1 MSEAS
6 VFRIDTPGNYG
17 LSDEDYLADP
27 VVVPSLNNTTIRN
40 ILVSPA
46 HAWAAHP
53 RLGAA
58 PDAEWDST
66 DAQDLGHVAHA
77 MFLLG
82 ENKVRVLN
90 VENFKTNKARDM
102 RDAAIAEG
110 RIPLKLSSYENV
122 RRVVDKL
129 EAFRLRTGAFTLG
142 KPEQTLIWT
151 EDKEWGRCKVDWL
164 PDEPSAYLW
173 DLKTTTGLANAAT
186 FGRSPFGYDTQA
198 VWYCRG
204 AECVRGEPPEGMRF
218 CVIETKPPYGIKVFE
233 FTPAAIGDAQEEVH
247 EALQL
252 WKRCRETDTWP
263 TYPDDVE
270 WIDLPPWTL
279 RDRAWR
285 RQSGRGLA
293 REPRPAGDQAAVN
306 MMLNT
311 GNLGG

>member
-6 VFRIDTPGNYG
+6 VFRIDTPGIYG
-17 LSDEDYLADP
+17 LSDADYLADP
-27 VVVPSLNNTTIRN
+27 VVVPSLNNTTAKNLLI
-40 ILVSPA
+40 SPA
-46 HAWAAHP
+46 HAWASHP

-66 DAQDLGHVAHA
+66 DAQDVGHVAHQ

-82 ENKVRVLN
+82 ENRVRVLN
-90 VENFKTNKARDM
+90 VTDFRTNKAKEM
-102 RDAAIAEG
+102 REAALAEG
-110 RIPLKLSSYENV
+110 RIPLKLTAYESV

-129 EAFRLRTGAFTLG
+129 EEFRLRTGAFTQG

-151 EDKEWGRCKVDWL
+151 EDKEWARCKVDWL

-173 DLKTTTGLANAAT
+173 DLKTTSGLADAGT
-186 FGRSPFGYDTQA
+186 FGRSQFGYDMQA
-198 VWYCRG
+198 SFYPRG

-218 CVIETKPPYGIKVFE
+218 CQIETKPPYGIKVFE
-233 FTPAAIGDAQEEVH
+233 FTPVAIEDAYHEVA
-247 EALQL
+247 EAIAL
-252 WKRCRETDTWP
+252 WKQCRETDTWP
-263 TYPDDVE
+263 SYPDDVE
-270 WIDLPPWTL
+270 WIDIPPWKL
-279 RDRAWR
+279 RDREWR

-293 REPRPAGDQAAVN
+293 RERRPADQAAVD